1 MSGLVHLA
9 RCTYRFVNKIVVS
22 SFVERWQPET
32 DTFHFTVGEMT
43 ITLDDVATILGLL
56 IVGKSISVRKLSERR
71 AIALVVNTLEIDE
84 QEVRHEIIACAGR
97 AYLLFL
103 LGCTLFSDKTGT
115 RVLVVYLSLLSD
127 VKEIADYM
135 TLLEGWI
142 YEHFR
147 GFQPHLNMNYTRD
160 MPHVYRWTSRRESG
174 EERQLQAFREELD
187 RVFGT
192 HTRVAEMSI
201 RVTQLCSITTI
212 PNPPLGPMRAS
223 RGATAP
229 RYNVMYAYLD
239 IIWEAWNNHVLSD
252 RRRSTPIRLVL
263 IIFHNLMWFTQI
275 VLVFLLNITASQ
287 NAPPATAPDSQGD
300 NGGGSS
306 NYEDLRGY
314 ALWAISYGI
323 ASAIALRTI
332 DALTSSRSTGEH
344 EIAQQKK
351 EKEKTSSGNSNPP
364 PSICHIVFPSVTL
377 INPTTTTSPD
387 PKEETAAASASPN
400 PKPAAAAGNVS
411 TTTTTTDTSKGA
423 KETAA
428 SASPKPPAAG
438 EKETVGA
445 AINRTIGSFFSQ
457 LQVENHPP
465 PPQANKEDHDR
476 ALAKAQAITTNTCK
490 HVIDFYND
498 CLGGGSW
505 NKCDSYVDIMKKCHQ
520 MGTSISILCL
530 SFYCTT

>member
-1 MSGLVHLA
+1 M
-9 RCTYRFVNKIVVS
+9 
-22 SFVERWQPET
+22 
-32 DTFHFTVGEMT
+32 GEPQ
-43 ITLDDVATILGLL
+43 LHATMLCMH
-56 IVGKSISVRKLSERR
+56 
-71 AIALVVNTLEIDE
+71 T
-84 QEVRHEIIACAGR
+84 
-97 AYLLFL
+97 
-103 LGCTLFSDKTGT
+103 
-115 RVLVVYLSLLSD
+115 
-127 VKEIADYM
+127 
-135 TLLEGWI
+135 
-142 YEHFR
+142 
-147 GFQPHLNMNYTRD
+147 
-160 MPHVYRWTSRRESG
+160 WTS
-174 EERQLQAFREELD
+174 
-187 RVFGT
+187 FGR
-192 HTRVAEMSI
+192 HG
-201 RVTQLCSITTI
+201 TTMCYLI
-212 PNPPLGPMRAS
+212 GGGVHRYGNLG
-223 RGATAP
+223 
-229 RYNVMYAYLD
+229 
-239 IIWEAWNNHVLSD
+239 I
-252 RRRSTPIRLVL
+252 
-263 IIFHNLMWFTQI
+263 
-275 VLVFLLNITASQ
+275 VFLVTWIGTKPLPICIRTASQ

-332 DALTSSRSTGEH
+332 DALTSSRSTGGH

-400 PKPAAAAGNVS
+400 PKPAAGAGNVS

-465 PPQANKEDHDR
+465 PPPQANKEDHDR

-520 MGTSISILCL
+520 MESHSPAASPQESQAGSSIPSSMIPPHPGRVAHARDRVQTHQAYFQQPSNSPAISAPVSRRSSNHRGMAQVGPVAASSSDQTSAKESSDIVILDDSFPSVTTVLSSANNSDDVSAAPPPIPTLRLSINLLLMSYHGKNNIRRMSAQSILNISRKL
-530 SFYCTT
+530 ITTNVRIGYPIIHPPLL